1 MEFKNINYAY
11 LLLIIPVLVS
21 VYIWYWNWSK
31 NKINSVFDKKS
42 IKKINPYYKHYI
54 KTLKFILYI
63 LTITCI
69 VIACMNPVTKG
80 EPVEKELNRVGVDI
94 FFALDISKSM
104 LTEDVKP
111 SRIKKSKQILSEVLS
126 LIKGDKVGV
135 IVYAAGASVVSP
147 LTLDY
152 AWVKNQIKDID
163 TDMLSSQGTNLSS
176 AIELSINSFKN
187 DDKVKCLFII
197 SDGEDHEETYTD
209 FIDQVQYE
217 NIIIHTIFVGTE
229 RGGLI
234 PIKNG
239 NKVEYKKDRNGNEVL
254 STGNLF
260 ALEEIANKSNGL
272 SSKSNNNKDI
282 IQFIIENIN
291 NMEKGILDK
300 DFILVYKEKK
310 QFQWFLGMAIFL
322 ILFDFIIKKNE

>member
-1 MEFKNINYAY
+1 MEFKYINYAY
-11 LLLIIPVLVS
+11 LLLIIPLLVS
-21 VYIWYWNWSK
+21 IFIWYWNWSK
-31 NKINSVFDKKS
+31 NKINSIFDKKN
-42 IKKINPYYKHYI
+42 IKKINPYYKYYKKI
-54 KTLKFILYI
+54 LKLILYI

-80 EPVEKELNRVGVDI
+80 EPVEKELNRVGVDV

-111 SRIKKSKQILSEVLS
+111 SRIKKSKQILSEVLN
-126 LIKGDKVGV
+126 LMKGDKVGV

-176 AIELSINSFKN
+176 AIELSINSFKD

-209 FIDQVQYE
+209 FINQVEYE
-217 NIIIHTIFVGTE
+217 NIIIHTIIVGTE

-234 PIKNG
+234 PIKYG
-239 NKVEYKKDRNGNEVL
+239 SKVEYKKD
-254 STGNLF
+254 
-260 ALEEIANKSNGL
+260 
-272 SSKSNNNKDI
+272 
-282 IQFIIENIN
+282 
-291 NMEKGILDK
+291 
-300 DFILVYKEKK
+300 
-310 QFQWFLGMAIFL
+310 
-322 ILFDFIIKKNE
+322 